1 MKRYS
6 HCGLVAVVAIGLWS
20 IEAAEARPRHRGGEG
35 LRAQLN
41 LSDEQKVQLQ
51 SFRENVRVELDGIRA
66 QVKDGS
72 LSREEAR
79 SSRHDLLQ
87 SRRQEH
93 QAIFTADQLEQLQQL
108 RAERAE
114 SDRPHRGRRAGGEH
128 QPPPG
133 LLGQLELSPDQQE
146 SLEALRLGH
155 RAAVKDLRESGERSR
170 DSFRAVRE
178 QHRSKV
184 QEILTATQLE
194 QLRELKVERRA
205 QFEEEGGRRHGRRGW
220 RRGPGG
226 HHPPPAEAAGDGPST
241 VTEAAATGSPATAV
255 DSESWGVVKK
265 KATEG
270 D

>member
-6 HCGLVAVVAIGLWS
+6 HCGLAAVVAISAWCVD
-20 IEAAEARPRHRGGEG
+20 AAEARPGHRSGESI
-35 LRAQLN
+35 RAQLN
-41 LSDEQKVQLQ
+41 LSDEQKAQLQ
-51 SFRENVRVELDGIRA
+51 SFRQDVRAELDGIRA

-79 SSRHDLLQ
+79 GSRHDLLEA
-87 SRRQEH
+87 RRQER

-114 SDRPHRGRRAGGEH
+114 SDRPHRGRRAGDEP
-128 QPPPG
+128 QRPPS

-155 RAAVKDLRESGERSR
+155 RAAMGELRESGERNR
-170 DSFRAVRE
+170 DSFRALRE
-178 QHRSKV
+178 QHRSGV
-184 QEILTATQLE
+184 GEILTAAQLE
-194 QLRELKVERRA
+194 QLQELRAARRA
-205 QFEEEGGRRHGRRGW
+205 QFEEEGGRGHGRRGW
-220 RRGPGG
+220 RRGRG
-226 HHPPPAEAAGDGPST
+226 HHPPPTEAAGDAPST

-255 DSESWGVVKK
+255 DSESWGAVKK
-265 KATEG
+265 KATDG